1 MKEYLLLKL
10 NLVFLLSFFIPVG
23 CIHTS
28 PYEDFYE
35 SYIPNPKDKISY
47 DHWVEENKPLFLKE
61 GELPKITSVQD
72 IDQSLREYQSDHFIV
87 MGVSNFSGQL
97 QWDDD
102 LEYLAMDLGAT
113 VVLKKSNYM
122 HSTTRGGGIYTYN
135 GKISSTPIRTY
146 HRYKQAAF
154 FLVKTNSN
162 IRKSIGFIFS
172 DMTEKERTQ
181 YKVNGVKVSLVY
193 KDTPAFDALLFRGD
207 IIQKYGQIKINNSK
221 HLEKLVARHR
231 FEGGKL
237 AVVVSR
243 NGESK
248 KLYINVKKKRNLASI
263 DNQGSNQIGHI
274 QRVKNNKIIVK
285 LDELNFFESAK
296 SKFSILNS
304 LGAVVGAA
312 EFIKF
317 NKNKSKALFSFT
329 GEAQKNMLLISV
341 TDKNEDMPENS
352 SWFGWMK
359 FW

>member
-1 MKEYLLLKL
+1 
-10 NLVFLLSFFIPVG
+10 
-23 CIHTS
+23 
-28 PYEDFYE
+28 
-35 SYIPNPKDKISY
+35 
-47 DHWVEENKPLFLKE
+47 
-61 GELPKITSVQD
+61 
-72 IDQSLREYQSDHFIV
+72 
-87 MGVSNFSGQL
+87 
-97 QWDDD
+97 
-102 LEYLAMDLGAT
+102 
-113 VVLKKSNYM
+113 
-122 HSTTRGGGIYTYN
+122 
-135 GKISSTPIRTY
+135 
-146 HRYKQAAF
+146 
-154 FLVKTNSN
+154 
-162 IRKSIGFIFS
+162 
-172 DMTEKERTQ
+172 MTEKERTQ

-285 LDELNFFESAK
+285 LDELNFFESTK